1 MRRSRAHYVGNM
13 SEPVRATRLVYKG
26 GPVSG
31 AARIKA
37 VKVVKAPEDSNIDVV
52 SVPNFAHYE
61 SGCRQ
66 HSACFGHYCRTPG
79 GILLPPQSL
88 SMRTGKIT
96 TEYLKASRYA
106 FEGRKEEYLE
116 SLEKTNLTKEGTMQ
130 SMMSTPVAGSARL
143 IATPMWYRRELIWI
157 SKNLADKYKVC
168 YTHFDEDGIM
178 DPVYR
183 ERTLEEGDY
192 VMLIRPPPLNIWNTQ
207 PMKIRFWNNDCIGVH
222 PETFTM
228 LHGDFDGDE
237 AHLMA
242 LLHPL
247 SIQEC
252 EAWSVPSNEKF
263 DEGREEYIRDNNILE
278 TDEDYWHRCE
288 FMNTTTVS
296 SGQMSKAVMKA
307 AYGNISRNK
316 DSNLKTMHDR
326 FNSEDTER
334 DFVAQS
340 IRGMKDVCKQQLSQ
354 GLIGYMTRVA
364 KNAAMCFT
372 RPASGG
378 LYVATNSGT
387 IKLCD
392 DDLCD
397 PGVPAVR
404 AVMSLC
410 EVAQQAALDSHRVQE
425 GDMASHDFI
434 SDLFLHRPVLEPKG
448 KKLPTLIV
456 FEKNTSDV
464 IIAAVKPIWKFRT
477 DDGVAVLCQAAKV
490 AGDIALHVVGAY
502 SPQVV
507 AGTEKRKYT
516 AQQLCYKGI
525 SAVCSYYKVRLT
537 PIELNDLSYL
547 MSFRIAWSTD
557 PITTRK
563 GLVARSLSWI
573 ETMEA
578 TETNV
583 SEMKT
588 DWQKPFSS
596 TSSMFMANFSRMVIG
611 DTT

>member
-1 MRRSRAHYVGNM
+1 MMAD
-13 SEPVRATRLVYKG
+13 PIRATRLVYKG
-26 GPVSG
+26 GPVEG
-31 AARIKA
+31 AARIRA
-37 VKVVKAPEDSNIDVV
+37 VKVVKAPDDSKIEVV
-52 SVPNFAHYE
+52 RVPNFAHYE
-61 SGCRQ
+61 SGCRD
-66 HSACFGHYCRTPG
+66 HSACFGHFCRTPA

-96 TEYLKASRYA
+96 TEYLKAARFA
-106 FEGRKEEYLE
+106 FEGRKDEYLE
-116 SLEKTNLTKEGTMQ
+116 NLEQTNLSKDGTMQ

-143 IATPMWYRRELIWI
+143 IATPMWYRREFVWV
-157 SKNLADKYKVC
+157 SQNLASKYNVC
-168 YTHFDEDGIM
+168 YTHFDDDGVM

-183 ERTLEEGDY
+183 ERTLQENDW

-207 PMKIRFWNNDCIGVH
+207 PMKIRFWNNDCIGIH

-252 EAWSVPSNEKF
+252 EAWSIPSNEKF
-263 DEGREEYIRDNNILE
+263 DEGRHEYAENNRLKD

-296 SGQMSKAVMKA
+296 SGQMAHEYVKA
-307 AYGNISRNK
+307 AYGNVSRNK
-316 DSNLKTMHDR
+316 DSNLNAMHDR
-326 FNSEDTER
+326 FNSDNTEK
-334 DFVAQS
+334 DFVSQS

-364 KNAAMCFT
+364 KMAAMCFT

-378 LYVATNSGT
+378 LYAITDRGSV
-387 IKLCD
+387 LVCD
-392 DDLCD
+392 DKLVD

-425 GDMASHDFI
+425 SDMASHDFV
-434 SDLFLHRPVLEPKG
+434 SDLFLHRPVLEPTG

-456 FEKNTSDV
+456 FHKNTSSF
-464 IIAAVKPIWKFRT
+464 IISATKPIWKYDT
-477 DDGVAVLCQAAKV
+477 GDGVVVLCEVKKMPGDV
-490 AGDIALHVVGAY
+490 ASYITGAY
-502 SPQVV
+502 NPVIV
-507 AGTEKRKYT
+507 AAAEKRKYT
-516 AQQLCYKGI
+516 AQQLCYTGI
-525 SAVCSYYKVRLT
+525 SAVCNYYKVRLT
-537 PIELNDLSYL
+537 SVELNDLSYL
-547 MSFRIAWSTD
+547 MSFRVSQSID

-563 GLVARSLSWI
+563 GLVARSLPWV
-573 ETMEA
+573 ETIEA
-578 TETNV
+578 TETNIG
-583 SEMKT
+583 ELRA
-588 DWQKPFSS
+588 DWQVPFSS
-596 TSSMFMANFSRMVIG
+596 TSSMFMANFTRMIDG
-611 DTT
+611 STI